1 MGEQVDKI
9 ILTGPLQFLDTLIG
23 ERGEGREDQRGTDI
37 EWQWEAWPYNKYNPE
52 KVDNIY

>member
-1 MGEQVDKI
+1 VGEQVDKI